1 MRAVALFSLSA
12 LLMLGC
18 AAAVPTIPPGSHRLD
33 GRFTITARDRAAG
46 ESMQWEQGAVTRDGG
61 VIAVTVE
68 GLEVGTPGFEKL
80 VVVGEVYDLPDAGAL
95 TGTYQ
100 RVVADVPGSA
110 DPGAALLGNEHG
122 VLLLLRSADDEAPL
136 GPAPEGLIVKVA
148 E

>member
-1 MRAVALFSLSA
+1 MRPVALFSLSA

-18 AAAVPTIPPGSHRLD
+18 AASVPTIPPGSHRLD
-33 GRFTITARDRAAG
+33 GRFAITARDRASG
-46 ESMQWEQGAVTRDGG
+46 ESLHWEQGAVTRDGG

-68 GLEVGTPGFEKL
+68 GLEVGTPGFEGL
-80 VVVGEVYDLPDAGAL
+80 AVVGEVYDLPDAGAL
-95 TGTYQ
+95 AGTYQ

-122 VLLLLRSADDEAPL
+122 VLLLLHSADGEAPL